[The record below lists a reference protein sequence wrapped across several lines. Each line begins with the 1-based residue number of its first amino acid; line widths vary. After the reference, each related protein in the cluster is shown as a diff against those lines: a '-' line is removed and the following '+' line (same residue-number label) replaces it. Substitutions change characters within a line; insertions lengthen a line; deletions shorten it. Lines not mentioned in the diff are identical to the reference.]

1 MPTSTSAEATEVAA
15 EAAAPA
21 PKARTLSARP
31 RLKAAVVAE
40 PEAAAEEA
48 APAPAPKRATKATA
62 ASAPA
67 AAPAPAPSGKG
78 SQNLQDQFLNHLRK
92 NKTPVTMFL
101 VKGVKLQGI
110 VTWFDNFSILL
121 RRDGQSQLVYKH
133 AVSTIMPSTPIDT
146 RLFGTT
152 EGNKKARLLQD
163 VFLASIR
170 AAAVQVTMFLVNG
183 VMLQGRVAAY
193 DLFCMMLEREGY
205 VQLAYKHAVSTI
217 QPVTPVDLTG
227 EWDGEEETDA

>member
-1 MPTSTSAEATEVAA
+1 MTG
-15 EAAAPA
+15 
-21 PKARTLSARP
+21 RTLSARP
-31 RLKAAVVAE
+31 RPTAPE
-40 PEAAAEEA
+40 PEIEA
-48 APAPAPKRATKATA
+48 APPPVTAGTTA
-62 ASAPA
+62 A
-67 AAPAPAPSGKG
+67 KG
-78 SQNLQDQFLNHLRK
+78 QNLQDQFLNLLRK
-92 NKTPVTMFL
+92 NKVPVTMFL

-133 AVSTIMPSTPIDT
+133 AISTIMPSQPVDP
-146 RLFGTT
+146 RVFASGVD
-152 EGNKKARLLQD
+152 GGKKVRLLQD

-170 AAAVQVTMFLVNG
+170 NAGVQVTMFLVNG

-193 DLFCMMLEREGY
+193 DLFCMLLEREGY

-227 EWDGEEETDA
+227 EWDGEESDD